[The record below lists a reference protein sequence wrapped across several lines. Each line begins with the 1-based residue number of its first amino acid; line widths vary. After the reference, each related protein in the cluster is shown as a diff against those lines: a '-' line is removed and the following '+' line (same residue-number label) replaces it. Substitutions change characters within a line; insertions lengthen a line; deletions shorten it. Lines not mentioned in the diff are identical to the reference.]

1 LVVSKKPCLY
11 RTSISPIF
19 TEQIVLGLRDYFTRV
34 WGEHAFGA
42 GIARGNSA

>member
-1 LVVSKKPCLY
+1 LY

-42 GIARGNSA
+42 GMSRQSRKFRSGAK